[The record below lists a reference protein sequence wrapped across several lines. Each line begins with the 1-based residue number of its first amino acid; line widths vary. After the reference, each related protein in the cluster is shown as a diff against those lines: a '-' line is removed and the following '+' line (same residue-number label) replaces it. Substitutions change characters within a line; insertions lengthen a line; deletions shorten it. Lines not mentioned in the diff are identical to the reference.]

1 MAIFDRSNIRLVAA
15 GAWLCAIAIALSPE
29 AAAAP
34 PGGNECFEGKGEVC
48 TASAPLAG
56 MAGIPMALPGPVPAA
71 PVVPVVPA
79 APAVPV
85 VPAAPPIPV
94 IPMAPP
100 VPVVPAAPVPAAA
113 PLAGGAGFTDVPGL
127 GGKGAPTTGPP
138 PAGAPV
144 PGQPIIPGPSA
155 AGAS

>member
-15 GAWLCAIAIALSPE
+15 GAWLCVIAIALSPE
-29 AAAAP
+29 VAAAP
-34 PGGNECFEGKGEVC
+34 AGGNECFEGKGEVC

-56 MAGIPMALPGPVPAA
+56 MAGIPMALPGP
-71 PVVPVVPA
+71 VPA

-113 PLAGGAGFTDVPGL
+113 PLAGGAGFTDVPAR
-127 GGKGAPTTGPP
+127 GGKGAPTGPP

-144 PGQPIIPGPSA
+144 PGQPLIPGPSA

>member
-56 MAGIPMALPGPVPAA
+56 AAGVPMALPGPI
-71 PVVPVVPA
+71 PA
-79 APAVPV
+79 APAAPV

-100 VPVVPAAPVPAAA
+100 VPVVPDAPMPAAA

-127 GGKGAPTTGPP
+127 GGKGAPTGPP

-144 PGQPIIPGPSA
+144 PGQPIVPGPSV

>member
-1 MAIFDRSNIRLVAA
+1 MHMKESTSMAIFDRSNIRLVAA
-15 GAWLCAIAIALSPE
+15 GAWLCVIAIALSPE

-71 PVVPVVPA
+71 P
-79 APAVPV
+79 AVPV
-85 VPAAPPIPV
+85 IPAAPPIPV
-94 IPMAPP
+94 LPMAPP
-100 VPVVPAAPVPAAA
+100 VPVVPMAPPVPVAPGPPAPVPAAA
-113 PLAGGAGFTDVPGL
+113 PLAGGAGFTDVAGL

-138 PAGAPV
+138 PAGAP
-144 PGQPIIPGPSA
+144 
-155 AGAS
+155 

>member
-1 MAIFDRSNIRLVAA
+1 MKESTSMAIFDRSNIRLVAA
-15 GAWLCAIAIALSPE
+15 GAWLCVIAIALSPE
-29 AAAAP
+29 VAAAP
-34 PGGNECFEGKGEVC
+34 AGGKECFEGKGEVC

-71 PVVPVVPA
+71 PPI
-79 APAVPV
+79 PV

-127 GGKGAPTTGPP
+127 GGK
-138 PAGAPV
+138 
-144 PGQPIIPGPSA
+144 
-155 AGAS
+155 

>member
-1 MAIFDRSNIRLVAA
+1 MANFDRSNIRLVAA

-34 PGGNECFEGKGEVC
+34 PGGNECFDGKGEVC

-71 PVVPVVPA
+71 P
-79 APAVPV
+79 AVPV

-100 VPVVPAAPVPAAA
+100 VPVVPAAPAPVPAAA

>member
-15 GAWLCAIAIALSPE
+15 GAWLCVIAIALSPE
-29 AAAAP
+29 VAAAP

-56 MAGIPMALPGPVPAA
+56 MAGLPMALPGP
-71 PVVPVVPA
+71 VPA

-94 IPMAPP
+94 IPLAP
-100 VPVVPAAPVPAAA
+100 VPVVPAAPAPVPVAA
-113 PLAGGAGFTDVPGL
+113 PLAGGAGFTDVP

-144 PGQPIIPGPSA
+144 PGQPVIPGPSTS
-155 AGAS
+155 GAS

>member
-1 MAIFDRSNIRLVAA
+1 MCV
-15 GAWLCAIAIALSPE
+15 IAIALSPE
-29 AAAAP
+29 VAAAP

-71 PVVPVVPA
+71 P
-79 APAVPV
+79 AVPV
-85 VPAAPPIPV
+85 VPAAPPIRWFPRR
-94 IPMAPP
+94 PDAGGSHGSPRAGGA
-100 VPVVPAAPVPAAA
+100 AAPVPAAA
-113 PLAGGAGFTDVPGL
+113 PLAGGAGFTDVPARGE
-127 GGKGAPTTGPP
+127 GAPTGPP

-144 PGQPIIPGPSA
+144 PGQPLIPGPSA

>member
-1 MAIFDRSNIRLVAA
+1 MKESTSMAIFDRSNIRLVAA
-15 GAWLCAIAIALSPE
+15 GAWLCVIAIALSPE
-29 AAAAP
+29 VAAAP
-34 PGGNECFEGKGEVC
+34 AGGNECFEGKGEVC

-71 PVVPVVPA
+71 P
-79 APAVPV
+79 AVPV

-94 IPMAPP
+94 IPTAPP

-127 GGKGAPTTGPP
+127 GGKGAPTGPP

-144 PGQPIIPGPSA
+144 PGQPIVPGPSA

>member
-29 AAAAP
+29 VAAAP

-71 PVVPVVPA
+71 PA
-79 APAVPV
+79 APV

-127 GGKGAPTTGPP
+127 GGKGAPTGPP

-144 PGQPIIPGPSA
+144 PGQPIVPGPSA

>member
-15 GAWLCAIAIALSPE
+15 GAWLCVIAIALSPE
-29 AAAAP
+29 VAAAP
-34 PGGNECFEGKGEVC
+34 AGGKECFEGKGEVC

-56 MAGIPMALPGPVPAA
+56 MAGIPMALPGP
-71 PVVPVVPA
+71 VPA

-100 VPVVPAAPVPAAA
+100 VPVVPAAPVPAAS

-127 GGKGAPTTGPP
+127 GGKGAPTGPP

-144 PGQPIIPGPSA
+144 PGQPIVPGPSA

>member
-29 AAAAP
+29 VGAAP

-71 PVVPVVPA
+71 P
-79 APAVPV
+79 AVPV

-94 IPMAPP
+94 VPMAPP
-100 VPVVPAAPVPAAA
+100 VPMVPAAPVPIVPAAPLPAAA
-113 PLAGGAGFTDVPGL
+113 PVAGGAGFTDVPGL

-144 PGQPIIPGPSA
+144 PGQPIIAGPSA

>member
-71 PVVPVVPA
+71 P
-79 APAVPV
+79 AVPV

-100 VPVVPAAPVPAAA
+100 LPVVPAAPAPEPAAA
-113 PLAGGAGFTDVPGL
+113 PLAGGAGFTDVPGF

>member
-15 GAWLCAIAIALSPE
+15 GAWLCVIAIALSPE
-29 AAAAP
+29 VAAAP
-34 PGGNECFEGKGEVC
+34 AGGKECFEGKGEVC

-71 PVVPVVPA
+71 P
-79 APAVPV
+79 AVPV

-94 IPMAPP
+94 VPAAPVLPMAPP

-127 GGKGAPTTGPP
+127 GGKGAPTGPP

-144 PGQPIIPGPSA
+144 PGQPLVPGPSA

>member
-15 GAWLCAIAIALSPE
+15 GAWLCVIAIALSPE
-29 AAAAP
+29 VAAAP
-34 PGGNECFEGKGEVC
+34 AGGKECFEGKGEVC

-71 PVVPVVPA
+71 P
-79 APAVPV
+79 AVPV

-94 IPMAPP
+94 VPAAPVLPMAPP

-127 GGKGAPTTGPP
+127 GGKGAPTGPP

-144 PGQPIIPGPSA
+144 PGQPIVPGPSV

>member
-15 GAWLCAIAIALSPE
+15 GAWLCVIAIALSPE

-56 MAGIPMALPGPVPAA
+56 AAGVPMALPGPI
-71 PVVPVVPA
+71 PA
-79 APAVPV
+79 APAAPV

-94 IPMAPP
+94 IPMAPL
-100 VPVVPAAPVPAAA
+100 VPVVPGRARAD
-113 PLAGGAGFTDVPGL
+113 GARR
-127 GGKGAPTTGPP
+127 AR
-138 PAGAPV
+138 
-144 PGQPIIPGPSA
+144 
-155 AGAS
+155 ASGRAVGWRRWVH

>member
-15 GAWLCAIAIALSPE
+15 GAWLCVIAIALSPE

-56 MAGIPMALPGPVPAA
+56 AGGVPMALPGPVPAA
-71 PVVPVVPA
+71 PA
-79 APAVPV
+79 APV

-94 IPMAPP
+94 IPMAPL
-100 VPVVPAAPVPAAA
+100 VPVVPAAPAPVPAAA

-127 GGKGAPTTGPP
+127 GGKGKGAPTGPP

-144 PGQPIIPGPSA
+144 PGQPLIPGPSA

>member
-1 MAIFDRSNIRLVAA
+1 MKESTSMAIFDRSNIRLVAA
-15 GAWLCAIAIALSPE
+15 GAWLCVLAMALSPE
-29 AAAAP
+29 VAAAAA
-34 PGGNECFEGKGEVC
+34 GGKECFEGKGEVC

-71 PVVPVVPA
+71 P
-79 APAVPV
+79 AVPV

-94 IPMAPP
+94 VPVAPP

-127 GGKGAPTTGPP
+127 GGKGAPTGPP

-144 PGQPIIPGPSA
+144 PGQPIVPGPSA

>member
-34 PGGNECFEGKGEVC
+34 PGSNECLEGKGEVC

-56 MAGIPMALPGPVPAA
+56 MAGVPMALPGP
-71 PVVPVVPA
+71 VPA

-100 VPVVPAAPVPAAA
+100 VPVVPAAPVPIVPAAPVPAAA

-155 AGAS
+155 AGPS

>member
-15 GAWLCAIAIALSPE
+15 GAWLCVIAIALSPE
-29 AAAAP
+29 VAAAP
-34 PGGNECFEGKGEVC
+34 AGGKECFEGKGEVC

-56 MAGIPMALPGPVPAA
+56 MAGIPMALPGP
-71 PVVPVVPA
+71 VPA

-127 GGKGAPTTGPP
+127 GGKGAPTGPP

-144 PGQPIIPGPSA
+144 PGQPIVPGPSA

>member
-15 GAWLCAIAIALSPE
+15 GAWLCVIAIALSPE
-29 AAAAP
+29 VAAAP
-34 PGGNECFEGKGEVC
+34 AGGKECFEGKGEVC

-71 PVVPVVPA
+71 P
-79 APAVPV
+79 AVPV

-94 IPMAPP
+94 VPAAPVLPMAPP

-127 GGKGAPTTGPP
+127 GGKGAPTGPP

-144 PGQPIIPGPSA
+144 PGQPIVPGPSA

>member
-15 GAWLCAIAIALSPE
+15 GAWLCVIAIALSPE
-29 AAAAP
+29 VAAAP
-34 PGGNECFEGKGEVC
+34 AGGKECFEGKGEVC

-71 PVVPVVPA
+71 PA
-79 APAVPV
+79 
-85 VPAAPPIPV
+85 
-94 IPMAPP
+94 

-127 GGKGAPTTGPP
+127 GGKGAPTGPP

-144 PGQPIIPGPSA
+144 PGQPIVPGPSA

>member
-1 MAIFDRSNIRLVAA
+1 MKESTSMAIFDRSNIRLVAA
-15 GAWLCAIAIALSPE
+15 GAWLCVIAIALSPE

-71 PVVPVVPA
+71 P
-79 APAVPV
+79 AVPV
-85 VPAAPPIPV
+85 IPAAPPIPV
-94 IPMAPP
+94 VPMAPP
-100 VPVVPAAPVPAAA
+100 VPVVPAAPAPLPAAA
-113 PLAGGAGFTDVPGL
+113 PLAGGAGFTDVAVL